1 MGKLMFN
8 LTEKLVEGVASA
20 YSSQLAAISRDR
32 KEVLV
37 NIKSKIRTNPDEVEA
52 WFDTEI
58 VRIGAIEFSDLLR
71 NVKI

>member
-1 MGKLMFN
+1 MEKLMFN

-32 KEVLV
+32 KEVLT

-52 WFDTEI
+52 WFDMEI
-58 VRIGAIEFSDLLR
+58 SRVSSIDFSDLLR
-71 NVKI
+71 NLKI